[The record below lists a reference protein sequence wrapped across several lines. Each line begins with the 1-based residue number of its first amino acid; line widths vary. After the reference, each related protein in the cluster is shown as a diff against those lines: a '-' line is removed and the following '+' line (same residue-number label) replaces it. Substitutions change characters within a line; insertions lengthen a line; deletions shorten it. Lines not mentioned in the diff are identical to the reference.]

1 MSTTFVVISHL
12 CLFAD
17 LRCRYEFVE
26 DEELV
31 KNISE
36 PVQTRKIE
44 NIAGNEKEPFETNV
58 KTVVNE
64 ELVKNIS
71 GPVQTQ
77 KTKPV
82 QPTKNIDEKEPS
94 ETKIKTVVNEN
105 GDKESKNV
113 SSINDLEARLELKLS
128 HLLEKNENQTLA
140 KINEI
145 LEKNV
150 SLSID
155 FNDVK
160 VDNKKQVR
168 EKNESESVT
177 KLVVKLDDLLE
188 KNENERL
195 VHEKNETVSKDQVTI
210 AENDLPQDLITKSN
224 PKNDFKIPVID
235 NKESNEPNSSS
246 LASND
251 AKSSPKAARPTK
263 ESEIESNATLKQNV
277 LKVEIAEPKISP
289 KLDSNDNDKEFK
301 PKIDDDIDI
310 EKSSMNNSQ
319 SPIPEEYNVLPKSN
333 LSDYKNISILKP
345 TKIENE
351 ESKIVN
357 NHFFIVI
364 MVVSAIIIPIIIGT
378 TLYFCCK
385 KSKKENQNIEL
396 GHMGNGNEE
405 KAEVSNNT
413 TESEL

>member
-58 KTVVNE
+58 
-64 ELVKNIS
+64 
-71 GPVQTQ
+71 
-77 KTKPV
+77 
-82 QPTKNIDEKEPS
+82 
-94 ETKIKTVVNEN
+94 KTVVNEN

-160 VDNKKQVR
+160 VDNKKQVNEVF
-168 EKNESESVT
+168 EKNE
-177 KLVVKLDDLLE
+177 
-188 KNENERL
+188 
-195 VHEKNETVSKDQVTI
+195 
-210 AENDLPQDLITKSN
+210 
-224 PKNDFKIPVID
+224 
-235 NKESNEPNSSS
+235 
-246 LASND
+246 
-251 AKSSPKAARPTK
+251 
-263 ESEIESNATLKQNV
+263 
-277 LKVEIAEPKISP
+277 
-289 KLDSNDNDKEFK
+289 
-301 PKIDDDIDI
+301 
-310 EKSSMNNSQ
+310 
-319 SPIPEEYNVLPKSN
+319 
-333 LSDYKNISILKP
+333 
-345 TKIENE
+345 
-351 ESKIVN
+351 
-357 NHFFIVI
+357 
-364 MVVSAIIIPIIIGT
+364 G
-378 TLYFCCK
+378 
-385 KSKKENQNIEL
+385 
-396 GHMGNGNEE
+396 
-405 KAEVSNNT
+405 
-413 TESEL
+413 

>member
-58 KTVVNE
+58 
-64 ELVKNIS
+64 
-71 GPVQTQ
+71 
-77 KTKPV
+77 
-82 QPTKNIDEKEPS
+82 
-94 ETKIKTVVNEN
+94 KTVVNEN

-168 EKNESESVT
+168 EK
-177 KLVVKLDDLLE
+177 K
-188 KNENERL
+188 
-195 VHEKNETVSKDQVTI
+195 
-210 AENDLPQDLITKSN
+210 
-224 PKNDFKIPVID
+224 
-235 NKESNEPNSSS
+235 
-246 LASND
+246 
-251 AKSSPKAARPTK
+251 
-263 ESEIESNATLKQNV
+263 
-277 LKVEIAEPKISP
+277 
-289 KLDSNDNDKEFK
+289 
-301 PKIDDDIDI
+301 
-310 EKSSMNNSQ
+310 
-319 SPIPEEYNVLPKSN
+319 
-333 LSDYKNISILKP
+333 
-345 TKIENE
+345 
-351 ESKIVN
+351 
-357 NHFFIVI
+357 
-364 MVVSAIIIPIIIGT
+364 
-378 TLYFCCK
+378 
-385 KSKKENQNIEL
+385 
-396 GHMGNGNEE
+396 
-405 KAEVSNNT
+405 
-413 TESEL
+413 

>member
-58 KTVVNE
+58 
-64 ELVKNIS
+64 
-71 GPVQTQ
+71 
-77 KTKPV
+77 
-82 QPTKNIDEKEPS
+82 
-94 ETKIKTVVNEN
+94 KTVVNEN

-251 AKSSPKAARPTK
+251 VKSSPKAARPTK

-301 PKIDDDIDI
+301 PKIDDDTDI

-396 GHMGNGNEE
+396 GNMGNGNEE